1 MQLAAMTNYNQ
12 VNLLDKKKIQ
22 QGQNS
27 KEKTQPKRKKN
38 LEGGHEVT
46 KKKNLDRLTNLNLGV
61 GDVVV
66 YLMITSRNV

>member
-12 VNLLDKKKIQ
+12 VNLLAKKKKI
-22 QGQNS
+22 S
-27 KEKTQPKRKKN
+27 KGKTQPKKKKN

-46 KKKNLDRLTNLNLGV
+46 KKKNLNRLTNLNLGV

-66 YLMITSRNV
+66 YLTITSRNV

>member
-12 VNLLDKKKIQ
+12 VNLLDKKKF
-22 QGQNS
+22 G
-27 KEKTQPKRKKN
+27 KGKTQSAKPSQKKKK

-46 KKKNLDRLTNLNLGV
+46 KKKNLNRLTNLNLGV